1 MKKTDLMKAIDKFD
15 AEIAKHQQEID
26 SLQTSKAMLEAVA
39 KEKNA
44 KRTKK
49 PPATASKRAA
59 KTSRASASASDN
71 GTAPVSPALFDQQ
84 A

>member
-15 AEIAKHQQEID
+15 AEIAK
-26 SLQTSKAMLEAVA
+26 
-39 KEKNA
+39 
-44 KRTKK
+44 RTKK
-49 PPATASKRAA
+49 TPATASKRAA